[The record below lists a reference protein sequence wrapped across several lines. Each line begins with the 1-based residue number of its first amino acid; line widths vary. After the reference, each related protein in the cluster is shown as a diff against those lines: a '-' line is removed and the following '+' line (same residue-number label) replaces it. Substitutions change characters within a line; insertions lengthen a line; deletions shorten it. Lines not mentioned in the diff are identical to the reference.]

1 MPATDLHIKTARLSL
16 RELPPNSHLVH
27 ATNCLATW
35 GSGVAAELAVI
46 FPDACKIYKAFCHA
60 AKPSAS
66 DRWPPRSLAGQCLVI
81 APQQADIARGAP
93 SVHIVCLFTS
103 WGYGTSNRR
112 TGKPGKDT
120 ADRIVG
126 QTRTSLQKFRTRMD
140 EAAAAD
146 GRHVAV
152 YSPMFNSG
160 KFRVPWDRTLKVIEE
175 EFAGAKATWTVL
187 LQPAQQSKS
196 KADAPPYSA
205 VAPEQLTL
213 RLRYRKLTARSE
225 IRSVGLSADAHN
237 PIAYATFNGGQMDQV
252 WLDVFEL
259 NSRRGLSKVSGGHAT
274 FAPPVGASASRIAT
288 LRDWTLQLGP
298 GVEYV
303 HSTSLLLRD
312 LHTGKTALEI
322 KGACG
327 DPVAWSPDGRAVAA
341 AEPRCHRV
349 GVWDA
354 RSGALLGRVVS
365 HIDKVDFAAFTPD
378 MHLVTASRD
387 GTLRI
392 TDPATSRTTAKLE
405 IEGPGA
411 ANPRAL
417 VVADNDTMMSVWGAS
432 VHVWTPRA
440 NHLTS
445 YTLASVRR
453 TEGVPL
459 ALSPDGKYMLCWTE
473 DGFDIMDVLSG
484 ETVAERPGGALVTAA
499 AFSADASVVLLGRM
513 DGFLE
518 VWDIARKKA

>member
-1 MPATDLHIKTARLSL
+1 MLASTTFSPVVALTATRLTRKWTRRRRAATPLFGAASAVTLRPVHGIEAGPAGTERPNFTGPPKT
-16 RELPPNSHLVH
+16 
-27 ATNCLATW
+27 
-35 GSGVAAELAVI
+35 
-46 FPDACKIYKAFCHA
+46 
-60 AKPSAS
+60 
-66 DRWPPRSLAGQCLVI
+66 
-81 APQQADIARGAP
+81 
-93 SVHIVCLFTS
+93 
-103 WGYGTSNRR
+103 
-112 TGKPGKDT
+112 
-120 ADRIVG
+120 
-126 QTRTSLQKFRTRMD
+126 
-140 EAAAAD
+140 
-146 GRHVAV
+146 
-152 YSPMFNSG
+152 
-160 KFRVPWDRTLKVIEE
+160 
-175 EFAGAKATWTVL
+175 
-187 LQPAQQSKS
+187 
-196 KADAPPYSA
+196 DAPPYSV

-213 RLRYRKLTARSE
+213 SLRYRKLTARSE
-225 IRSVGLSADAHN
+225 IRRVGLSADAQN

-274 FAPPVGASASRIAT
+274 FAPPVGASASRVAT

-327 DPVAWSPDGRAVAA
+327 DPVAWSPDGRAIAA

-349 GVWDA
+349 GVWDT
-354 RSGALLGRVVS
+354 RSGTLLGRVVS

-387 GTLRI
+387 GTLRV

-405 IEGPGA
+405 IEGLGA

-417 VVADNDTMMSVWGAS
+417 VVADNDTIVSVWGAS

-518 VWDIARKKA
+518 VWDIARRKT

>member
-1 MPATDLHIKTARLSL
+1 MDTAKKSRRESMFGEPKT
-16 RELPPNSHLVH
+16 
-27 ATNCLATW
+27 
-35 GSGVAAELAVI
+35 
-46 FPDACKIYKAFCHA
+46 Y
-60 AKPSAS
+60 
-66 DRWPPRSLAGQCLVI
+66 WPPRAKEGLD
-81 APQQADIARGAP
+81 PQNG
-93 SVHIVCLFTS
+93 
-103 WGYGTSNRR
+103 
-112 TGKPGKDT
+112 
-120 ADRIVG
+120 
-126 QTRTSLQKFRTRMD
+126 
-140 EAAAAD
+140 
-146 GRHVAV
+146 
-152 YSPMFNSG
+152 
-160 KFRVPWDRTLKVIEE
+160 
-175 EFAGAKATWTVL
+175 
-187 LQPAQQSKS
+187 SKT
-196 KADAPPYSA
+196 DAPPYSV

-213 RLRYRKLTARSE
+213 SLRYRKLTARSE
-225 IRSVGLSADAHN
+225 IRRVGLSADAQN

-259 NSRRGLSKVSGGHAT
+259 NSRRGLSKVSGGHAA
-274 FAPPVGASASRIAT
+274 FAPPVGASASRVAT

-327 DPVAWSPDGRAVAA
+327 DPVAWSPDGRAIAA

-349 GVWDA
+349 GVWDT
-354 RSGALLGRVVS
+354 RSGTLLGRVVS

-387 GTLRI
+387 GTLRL

-405 IEGPGA
+405 IEGLGA

-417 VVADNDTMMSVWGAS
+417 VVADNETIVSVWGAS

-453 TEGVPL
+453 TEGIPL

-484 ETVAERPGGALVTAA
+484 ATVAERQGGALVTAA

-518 VWDIARKKA
+518 VWDIARKKT